1 MATSITRQQFVQ
13 ALKDHP
19 DWREEVRVQILG
31 EELMRLPVV
40 FQAFVVNQERFNDEG
55 REFRSNQEKFNDEM
69 REFRSNQEKFNQ
81 EVLRRFDSMDH
92 RLDNMDRRFDRME
105 HDSSWLKNFSTE
117 YRAESHAY
125 SICVA
130 ADCEPNRILTR
141 AELNDIAR
149 SLTDLSITP
158 GDRGSFAS
166 ADMIIEAD
174 SSGEVVYIAVEVS
187 YSADQRD
194 RRRAARNAGYL
205 TDVTGRRAIPALA
218 GIRCDQELQTAID
231 HGEIIWFEIEE
242 PR

>member
-1 MATSITRQQFVQ
+1 MATDITRQQFVQ

-40 FQAFVVNQERFNDEG
+40 FQAFAVNQERFNDEA
-55 REFRSNQEKFNDEM
+55 REFRGNQEH
-69 REFRSNQEKFNQ
+69 FNQ
-81 EVLRRFDSMDH
+81 EVLRRFD
-92 RLDNMDRRFDRME
+92 NIDRRFDRME
-105 HDSSWLKNFSTE
+105 HDNSWLKNFSTE

-130 ADCEPNRILTR
+130 AGCEPSRILAR

-149 SLTDLSITP
+149 RLTDPGITP

-174 SSGEVVYIAVEVS
+174 SNGEPVYIAVEVS

-205 TDVTGRRAIPALA
+205 TGVTGHRAIPVLA
-218 GIRCDQELQTAID
+218 GIRYDQELQTAID
-231 HGEIIWFEIEE
+231 RGEIIWFEVEE

>member
-1 MATSITRQQFVQ
+1 MATDITRQQFVQ

-40 FQAFVVNQERFNDEG
+40 FQAFVVNQERFNDE
-55 REFRSNQEKFNDEM
+55 M

-81 EVLRRFDSMDH
+81 EVLRRFD
-92 RLDNMDRRFDRME
+92 NMDRRFDRME
-105 HDSSWLKNFSTE
+105 HDNSWLKNFSTE

-130 ADCEPNRILTR
+130 AGCEPSRILPK

-149 SLTDLSITP
+149 SLTDPGITP

-166 ADMIIEAD
+166 ADMVIEAD
-174 SSGEVVYIAVEVS
+174 SNGELVYIAVEVS

-205 TDVTGRRAIPALA
+205 TDVTGHRAIPALA
-218 GIRCDQELQTAID
+218 GIRYDQELQTAID
-231 HGEIIWFEIEE
+231 RREIIWFEIEE

>member
-1 MATSITRQQFVQ
+1 MATDITRQQFVQ

-40 FQAFVVNQERFNDEG
+40 FQAFVVNQERFNDEV

-81 EVLRRFDSMDH
+81 EVLRRFD
-92 RLDNMDRRFDRME
+92 NMDRRFDRME
-105 HDSSWLKNFSTE
+105 HDNSWLKNFSTE

-130 ADCEPNRILTR
+130 AGCEPSRILPR

-149 SLTDLSITP
+149 SLTDPGITP

-166 ADMIIEAD
+166 ADMVIEAD
-174 SSGEVVYIAVEVS
+174 SNGELVYIAVEVS

-218 GIRCDQELQTAID
+218 GIRYD
-231 HGEIIWFEIEE
+231 
-242 PR
+242 

>member
-40 FQAFVVNQERFNDEG
+40 FQAFVVNQERFNDEV
-55 REFRSNQEKFNDEM
+55 

-81 EVLRRFDSMDH
+81 EVLLRFDNMDRRLDNMDH
-92 RLDNMDRRFDRME
+92 RLANMDRRFDRME

-130 ADCEPNRILTR
+130 AGCEPTRILTR
-141 AELNDIAR
+141 AELNEIAR
-149 SLTDLSITP
+149 SLTDSSITP

-174 SSGEVVYIAVEVS
+174 SNGELVYIAVEVS

-218 GIRCDQELQTAID
+218 GIRYDQELQTAID
-231 HGEIIWFEIEE
+231 RREIIWFEIEE

>member
-1 MATSITRQQFVQ
+1 MVADITRQQFVQ

-40 FQAFVVNQERFNDEG
+40 FQAFVVNQERFNDEV
-55 REFRSNQEKFNDEM
+55 

-81 EVLRRFDSMDH
+81 EVLRRFD
-92 RLDNMDRRFDRME
+92 NMDRRFDRME
-105 HDSSWLKNFSTE
+105 HDNSWLKNFSTE

-130 ADCEPNRILTR
+130 AGCEPSRILPR

-149 SLTDLSITP
+149 SLADPGITP

-166 ADMIIEAD
+166 ADMVIEAD
-174 SSGEVVYIAVEVS
+174 SNGELVYIAVEVS

-194 RRRAARNAGYL
+194 RRRAMRNAGYL
-205 TDVTGRRAIPALA
+205 SDVTGRRAIPALA
-218 GIRCDQELQTAID
+218 GIRYDQELQTAID
-231 HGEIIWFEIEE
+231 RREIIWFEIEE